1 MGWQIVKRELITQC
15 PYCQQPFVASGKMKL
30 GGVRVLRCDK
40 CKQYVWQPASTIDFW
55 LGEAISLV
63 VVWVVVGQLIP
74 SWQALLA
81 WQTEPVLVGIV
92 FCFTALLIINPLVFQ
107 FIAVQKQ
114 RQLKQNTPPP
124 NDNRP
129 IEI

>member
-1 MGWQIVKRELITQC
+1 MSWQIKQREIITQC

-30 GGVRVLRCDK
+30 GGVRVLRCNK
-40 CKQYVWQPASTIDFW
+40 CKQWVWQPAPAISFW
-55 LGEAISLV
+55 LGEVISLV
-63 VVWVVVGQLIP
+63 VVWVVADQLIP

-81 WQTEPVLVGIV
+81 WRTEPALVGIGFSV
-92 FCFTALLIINPLVFQ
+92 VALLVINPLVFQ
-107 FIAVQKQ
+107 FIAIKKQ